1 MFLER
6 QTVSRKTPGDGKLE
20 ISAGAA
26 ERLRAAANTL
36 EIELGELRAPGRVET
51 MACTC
56 QKVGS
61 AHEHHFVTSEL
72 LKTLRAA
79 SQVDL
84 HVDELPDQPGE
95 RATVT
100 VLPVD

>member
-20 ISAGAA
+20 ISP
-26 ERLRAAANTL
+26 AAAVQLRTAATTL
-36 EIELGELRAPGRVET
+36 EVAVADVHAPGRVET
-51 MACTC
+51 LACTC

-61 AHEHHFVTSEL
+61 AHEHHFVSSEL

-79 SQVDL
+79 SQVEL
-84 HVDELPDQPGE
+84 HLDELPGKAGE
-95 RATVT
+95 RARVT
-100 VLPVD
+100 VLTVG